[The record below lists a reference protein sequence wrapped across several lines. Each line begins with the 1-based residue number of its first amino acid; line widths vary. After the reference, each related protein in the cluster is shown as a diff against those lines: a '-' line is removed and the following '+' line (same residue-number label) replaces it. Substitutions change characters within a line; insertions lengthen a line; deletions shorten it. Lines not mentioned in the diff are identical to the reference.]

1 MTSVVEPD
9 APGRVGATAGGVIDA
24 DASTVLFREVDTANG
39 KRFGIATLNAPASLN
54 SLSLEM
60 VDLLHPRLLAWA
72 EDPNVAGVMLDAAGD
87 KALCAGGDLRQ
98 LYRTILEC
106 GDGPNAYAQAF
117 FSREYRL
124 DHLIHTY
131 PKPFLCWGHGIVMG
145 GGIGLMAG
153 ASHRVVTGKSRLAMP
168 EIAIGLFPDVAGSW
182 FLQRMPRH
190 VGLFLALTGASFNAA
205 DALFLGVADF
215 FVPQEAK
222 AEVLKAIGDTR
233 WGDDAAAQLSHLL
246 EAQRGEA
253 ALPES
258 MVRKLFDTIAT
269 VVGHDGLRDIA
280 SRLDALAAGS
290 TSDDPWLVNAAQAYR
305 KGSPTSAAL
314 SFDLLNR
321 SRHLSLAEVFRLEF
335 DVALGCCAHA
345 DFPEGIR
352 ALLIEKDKNPKWS
365 PAALD
370 GVSPELLASH
380 YEPRYRDHHPLA
392 DLS

>member
-9 APGRVGATAGGVIDA
+9 APGKVGATAGGVIDA
-24 DASTVLFREVDTANG
+24 NASTVLFREIDTAG
-39 KRFGIATLNAPASLN
+39 GQRFGVATLNAPASLN
-54 SLSLEM
+54 SLSLDM
-60 VDLLHPRLLAWA
+60 VDLLHPQLLAWA

-98 LYRTILEC
+98 LYVSIREC
-106 GDGPNAYAQAF
+106 GDHTNVYAQEF

-145 GGIGLMAG
+145 GGIGLMSG
-153 ASHRVVTGKSRLAMP
+153 ASHRVVTAKSRLAMP

-215 FVPQEAK
+215 FVPHEAK

-233 WGDDAAAQLSHLL
+233 WGDDAASQLSHLL
-246 EAQRGEA
+246 EAHRGEV

-258 MVRKLFDTIAT
+258 MVQRHFETIAK
-269 VVGHDGLRDIA
+269 VIGHDSLLDIA
-280 SRLDALAAGS
+280 SRMDALASGS
-290 TSDDPWLVNAAQAYR
+290 ISDDAWLVNAAQAFK

-352 ALLIEKDKNPKWS
+352 ALLIEKDKHPMWA
-365 PAALD
+365 PAALE
-370 GVSPELLASH
+370 GVGPEFLASH
-380 YEPRYRDHHPLA
+380 FEPRHHGHHPLA
-392 DLS
+392 DLA